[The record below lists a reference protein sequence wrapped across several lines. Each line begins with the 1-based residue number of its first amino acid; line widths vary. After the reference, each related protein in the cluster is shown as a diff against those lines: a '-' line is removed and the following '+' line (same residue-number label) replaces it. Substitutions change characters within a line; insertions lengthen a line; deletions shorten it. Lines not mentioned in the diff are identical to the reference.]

1 MKVGNLVRWR
11 FAPDPLATH
20 LVLSFHSGN
29 KKICNV
35 LSSNGKITWINEEQL
50 TVISSIN

>member
-29 KKICNV
+29 KKSVMYSARMERLIV
-35 LSSNGKITWINEEQL
+35 LMRNS
-50 TVISSIN
+50 